1 MKRFIYV
8 LVLLFICCSCVENTI
23 DSQHTEEQDRPRT
36 LRSLMTKSSS
46 APQEDSL
53 TIMSKLQSD
62 VDNLMMG
69 RVIKKDS
76 LFVLAIKREDAL
88 FLGVSEDVYD
98 KYLDYIDRL
107 NEHLMEK

>member
-1 MKRFIYV
+1 M
-8 LVLLFICCSCVENTI
+8 ENTI
-23 DSQHTEEQDRPRT
+23 DSQHTEEQDKPRT
-36 LRSLMTKSSS
+36 LRSLMTRSSS
-46 APQEDSL
+46 VPQEDSL
-53 TIMSKLQSD
+53 TMKSKLQSD

-76 LFVLAIKREDAL
+76 VFILAIKREDAL

>member
-1 MKRFIYV
+1 MKRFFY
-8 LVLLFICCSCVENTI
+8 LVLLILSYSCV
-23 DSQHTEEQDRPRT
+23 DHSMDPQYLDEQKKT
-36 LRSLMTKSSS
+36 GGLRSLITKSPST
-46 APQEDSL
+46 PQEDSL

-107 NEHLMEK
+107 NEHLKEK

>member
-1 MKRFIYV
+1 M
-8 LVLLFICCSCVENTI
+8 ENTI
-23 DSQHTEEQDRPRT
+23 DSQHTEEQDKPRT
-36 LRSLMTKSSS
+36 LRSLMTRSSS
-46 APQEDSL
+46 VPQEDSL
-53 TIMSKLQSD
+53 TMISKLQSD

-76 LFVLAIKREDAL
+76 VFILAIKREDAL

>member
-1 MKRFIYV
+1 MKRFFY
-8 LVLLFICCSCVENTI
+8 LVLLILSYSCV
-23 DSQHTEEQDRPRT
+23 DHSMDPQYLDEQEKT
-36 LRSLMTKSSS
+36 GGLRSLITKSPST
-46 APQEDSL
+46 PQEDSL

-107 NEHLMEK
+107 NEHLKEK

>member
-1 MKRFIYV
+1 M
-8 LVLLFICCSCVENTI
+8 ENTI
-23 DSQHTEEQDRPRT
+23 DSQHTEEQDKPRT
-36 LRSLMTKSSS
+36 LRSLMTRSSS
-46 APQEDSL
+46 VPQEDSL
-53 TIMSKLQSD
+53 TMMSKLQSD

-76 LFVLAIKREDAL
+76 VFILAIKREDAL